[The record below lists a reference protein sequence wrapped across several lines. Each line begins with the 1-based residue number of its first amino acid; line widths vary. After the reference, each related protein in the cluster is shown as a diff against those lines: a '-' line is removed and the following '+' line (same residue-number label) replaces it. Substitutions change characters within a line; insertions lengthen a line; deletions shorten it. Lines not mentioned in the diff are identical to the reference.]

1 MKKKIGIISVLALCT
16 LLVAAI
22 ITLSAVKVNNLPNL
36 GNPDWIMIYS
46 SASSSERVLTK
57 GQEKYDEFV
66 ETFND
71 CFTEQLISALFSG
84 RIKGDYDVNADGNV
98 SPTKPY
104 VKYKFDNAQTLT
116 IKGETIYDPSNTT
129 KEVTYNEVYFNVS
142 ENNEKK
148 DVKIYLRNS
157 SSKSVYSF
165 IVYVNLYDVFEFIAE
180 C

>member
-46 SASSSERVLTK
+46 SASSSDKTLTK
-57 GQEKYDEFV
+57 GQDGYDEFV
-66 ETFND
+66 ETFNNS
-71 CFTEQLISALFSG
+71 FTEQLISSLFSG
-84 RIKGDYDVNADGNV
+84 RISGNYDVNGDV
-98 SPTKPY
+98 LKTEKPY
-104 VKYKFDNAQTLT
+104 VKYKFDNLQTLT

-142 ENNEKK
+142 ENNEKE

-165 IVYVNLYDVFEFIAE
+165 IVYVNLYDVFEFINNY
-180 C
+180 